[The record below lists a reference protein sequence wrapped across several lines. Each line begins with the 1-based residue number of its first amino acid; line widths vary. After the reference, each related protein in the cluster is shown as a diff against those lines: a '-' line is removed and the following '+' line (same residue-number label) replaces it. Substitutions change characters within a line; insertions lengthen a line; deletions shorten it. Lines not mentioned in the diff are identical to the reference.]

1 MLHPMLHVV
10 AQAVATTDGKNE
22 HWPSTYWLVLGVPL
36 AFYMA
41 CSLLLNAFGH
51 SDHKNPIRYFFD
63 SISDALERMTG
74 VAGWAMAGVL
84 TGLLFLLVAA
94 IGLYWDVSWH
104 VDFGRDIG
112 TLFTPPHVT
121 ILFGLGGLIFAS
133 VISIAFATAQEAPTK
148 LRYGN
153 LRIPYGGLLLGVMG
167 FAAIAAFP
175 LDNLWHWAYGLDVT
189 LWSPTHLQLVTGGSM
204 GTFAVVLLLAE
215 ALPFSKP
222 KPFGRFWMVV
232 ACGALLTAATTY
244 TGEFDFRVPQFNP
257 IYLPI
262 LTMAAAGFALVFSRI
277 ALGKWGAVKA
287 AVAFLVIRT
296 VVSGLVASLHHE
308 FAMFPLYL
316 PSALA
321 VEAAAWWIGTENRL
335 KFGLAAGALVG
346 TVGLIGETI
355 WYSVS
360 GWFPAGPNSA
370 QLILPTIILATPAAI
385 AAAVLGAGLGKAFR
399 KGTGGSMPVGALV
412 AAGAVLL
419 TALFI
424 PLPRNVLLRRRVVA
438 GRRHQ
443 AGAPHRDLARHL
455 VRVDADPDHR
465 QVEVHCRPGQGKLEH
480 GIPDLPPGGPVH
492 PRPRDPGGRRAQRGH
507 GPQHEAAAQGDPLRP
522 GVAVAT
528 RVVGPR
534 AVRRPPGRPHRL
546 LGQQDRQRRQRRP
559 VVPALRHGASPAR
572 VHQQPQRRHQR
583 PWLQQRLMEATARD
597 GARHPVEPGGSH
609 PLLTLQE
616 RTSISGGASG
626 PRLTRPEPFHDCNS
640 PLSWALHTTM

>member
-1 MLHPMLHVV
+1 MPMFWVGVQVGGTRGGGAMLHPMLHVV

-335 KFGLAAGALVG
+335 KFGLAAG
-346 TVGLIGETI
+346 
-355 WYSVS
+355 
-360 GWFPAGPNSA
+360 
-370 QLILPTIILATPAAI
+370 
-385 AAAVLGAGLGKAFR
+385 VLGAGLGKAFR

-412 AAGAVLL
+412 AACAVLL

-424 PLPRNVLLRRRVVA
+424 PLPRNVGNVQTDIKLTPSADGKTGTVTVAVTPANAADHAIFFGVGSWQGGGTKRVLLTETSPGIWSESTPIPITGKWKSIVALVKGSWNMASPIYLPADPFIHAPEIPAVAERSVAMVRNTKLLLRETHYGPAWPSQLGWSGLALSVA
-438 GRRHQ
+438 LLVGLIAYSASKIDNDDNDDQSFRPSDTGHHQ
-443 AGAPHRDLARHL
+443 PVYTSNHNGATNGHGYSNGSW
-455 VRVDADPDHR
+455 
-465 QVEVHCRPGQGKLEH
+465 RPPRETV
-480 GIPDLPPGGPVH
+480 PATRWNPGG
-492 PRPRDPGGRRAQRGH
+492 
-507 GPQHEAAAQGDPLRP
+507 
-522 GVAVAT
+522 
-528 RVVGPR
+528 
-534 AVRRPPGRPHRL
+534 
-546 LGQQDRQRRQRRP
+546 
-559 VVPALRHGASPAR
+559 
-572 VHQQPQRRHQR
+572 
-583 PWLQQRLMEATARD
+583 
-597 GARHPVEPGGSH
+597 
-609 PLLTLQE
+609 
-616 RTSISGGASG
+616 
-626 PRLTRPEPFHDCNS
+626 LTRY
-640 PLSWALHTTM
+640 